1 MCGKTCEMSAM
12 EKKEKKKKKSLPYVV
27 SSLCR
32 CALEDNEH
40 YYDIL
45 ITNRYGPKKL
55 LEVLNPTN
63 VELHI
68 TGWGETREAKDQWGS
83 MVSTGLLRELRLDQL
98 RQFVKMHW
106 KHAPRTCA
114 DALMALLRTL
124 ISKSSSKLRIVLWEF
139 LLDLANPRVDN
150 LGKVFLNHDPS
161 ILDGKGGTRPLRKEL
176 LLDSDI
182 KVMLQAF
189 EYLNLP
195 EGMCRRSNNI
205 PYLHSNITP
214 KSNTGAR
221 DLIANLKNL
230 GVDLPSLKN
239 TTSLKTQQGSYVRW
253 QLENAGHLFPRIC
266 GRLDSRIET
275 FRPDPWQRRL
285 LDIVDQRESVVVCAP
300 TSSGKTFI
308 SFYAM
313 KKILQESWEGV
324 VVYVAPNKSLNHQSV
339 ASIYGQFSS
348 RITSYV
354 VFESITHSNT
364 NEYSNTNARTQVH
377 TKSRGTKCSVPE
389 NLVRCVHEGISREC
403 KDMSD
408 SCHRTRVFGASSECS
423 ERD

>member
-1 MCGKTCEMSAM
+1 
-12 EKKEKKKKKSLPYVV
+12 
-27 SSLCR
+27 
-32 CALEDNEH
+32 
-40 YYDIL
+40 
-45 ITNRYGPKKL
+45 
-55 LEVLNPTN
+55 
-63 VELHI
+63 
-68 TGWGETREAKDQWGS
+68 
-83 MVSTGLLRELRLDQL
+83 MVSTGLLRELRFDQL

-124 ISKSSSKLRIVLWEF
+124 ISKSSSNLRIVLWEF

-161 ILDGKGGTRPLRKEL
+161 ILDGKGGTRPLRREL

-195 EGMCRRSNNI
+195 EG
-205 PYLHSNITP
+205 
-214 KSNTGAR
+214 AR
-221 DLIANLKNL
+221 DLIANLKSL
-230 GVDLPSLKN
+230 GVDLPSLKKN
-239 TTSLKTQQGSYVRW
+239 TTSLKAQQGSYVRW

-354 VFESITHSNT
+354 VFERIPN
-364 NEYSNTNARTQVH
+364 
-377 TKSRGTKCSVPE
+377 K
-389 NLVRCVHEGISREC
+389 
-403 KDMSD
+403 
-408 SCHRTRVFGASSECS
+408 
-423 ERD
+423 

>member
-1 MCGKTCEMSAM
+1 
-12 EKKEKKKKKSLPYVV
+12 
-27 SSLCR
+27 
-32 CALEDNEH
+32 
-40 YYDIL
+40 
-45 ITNRYGPKKL
+45 
-55 LEVLNPTN
+55 
-63 VELHI
+63 
-68 TGWGETREAKDQWGS
+68 
-83 MVSTGLLRELRLDQL
+83 MVSTGLLRELRFDQL

-124 ISKSSSKLRIVLWEF
+124 ISKSSSNLRIVLWEF

-195 EGMCRRSNNI
+195 EG
-205 PYLHSNITP
+205 
-214 KSNTGAR
+214 AR
-221 DLIANLKNL
+221 DLIANLKSL
-230 GVDLPSLKN
+230 GVDLPSLKKN
-239 TTSLKTQQGSYVRW
+239 TTSLKAQQGSYVRW

-354 VFESITHSNT
+354 VFERIPH
-364 NEYSNTNARTQVH
+364 
-377 TKSRGTKCSVPE
+377 K
-389 NLVRCVHEGISREC
+389 
-403 KDMSD
+403 
-408 SCHRTRVFGASSECS
+408 
-423 ERD
+423 